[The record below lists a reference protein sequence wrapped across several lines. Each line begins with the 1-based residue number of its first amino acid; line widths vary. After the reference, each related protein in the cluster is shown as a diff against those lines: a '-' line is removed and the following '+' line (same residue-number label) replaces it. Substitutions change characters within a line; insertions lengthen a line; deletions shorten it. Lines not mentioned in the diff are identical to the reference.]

1 MSKTTRLVQI
11 VLRPQNTQVFQAWTL
26 RRASKQTAFCEKS
39 QVLPRTCLRNS
50 ICVSCRCLWPI
61 WTSLP
66 TIKNKKILRLLCFII
81 WIMPLWSK
89 SLDFTFFWRKCCH
102 FDFRQGMGFTRIVK
116 NFFERNCENWSENEF
131 TSFGENA
138 ITLIFARGWDSLGL
152 SKKTVKKSAKI
163 GQKLNSL
170 LLSKMPSLQFSTMEG
185 IHYDFRKKWW
195 KKRRKLVRK
204 WILYPISNLLVLL
217 HLRF

>member
-1 MSKTTRLVQI
+1 MKFSAAIVFHHLDSATLIKITR
-11 VLRPQNTQVFQAWTL
+11 FY
-26 RRASKQTAFCEKS
+26 
-39 QVLPRTCLRNS
+39 
-50 ICVSCRCLWPI
+50 
-61 WTSLP
+61 
-66 TIKNKKILRLLCFII
+66 
-81 WIMPLWSK
+81 
-89 SLDFTFFWRKCCH
+89 FFWRKCCH

-116 NFFERNCENWSENEF
+116 KIFERNCENWSENEF

-185 IHYDFRKKWW
+185 IHYNFRKKWW

-204 WILYPISNLLVLL
+204 WILYPTSVKCKTPRYNVKQ
-217 HLRF
+217 F

>member
-26 RRASKQTAFCEKS
+26 RRASKQTAFCEKL

-66 TIKNKKILRLLCFII
+66 TIKNKKNSAAVVFHH
-81 WIMPLWSK
+81 
-89 SLDFTFFWRKCCH
+89 LDNATLIKITTFYFFWRKCCH

-116 NFFERNCENWSENEF
+116 NFSERNCENWSENEF
-131 TSFGENA
+131 TSFGDNA
-138 ITLIFARGWDSLGL
+138 ITLIFARGRDSLGF
-152 SKKTVKKSAKI
+152 SKKKVKKMAKI

-170 LLSKMPSLQFSTMEG
+170 LLAKMPSLQFSPRDG
-185 IHYDFRKKWW
+185 IHYDFRKKRW

-204 WILYPISNLLVLL
+204 
-217 HLRF
+217 